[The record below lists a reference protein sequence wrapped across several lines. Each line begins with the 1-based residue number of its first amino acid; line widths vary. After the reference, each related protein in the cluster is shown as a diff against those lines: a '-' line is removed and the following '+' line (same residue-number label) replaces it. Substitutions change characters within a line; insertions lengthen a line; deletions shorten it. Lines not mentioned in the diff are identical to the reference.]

1 MASETITAHKIWQ
14 SADTYDRPG
23 IQLNVIATVS
33 ALDNGF
39 IVTFITTPGA
49 LTTQV
54 YAKEYADIGARFAEH
69 AAKMELAK

>member
-1 MASETITAHKIWQ
+1 MAIETLSPNKVRK

-39 IVTFITTPGA
+39 IVTFITPPGT
-49 LTTQV
+49 LMTQV
-54 YAKEYADIGARFAEH
+54 YAKDCADIGARFAEH